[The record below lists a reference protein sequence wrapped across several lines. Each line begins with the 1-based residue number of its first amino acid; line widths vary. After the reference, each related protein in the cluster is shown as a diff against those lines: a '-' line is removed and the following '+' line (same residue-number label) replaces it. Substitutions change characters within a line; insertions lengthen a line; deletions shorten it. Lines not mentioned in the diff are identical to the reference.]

1 MSGGTHSEGHIQ
13 TMSAA
18 CTFSGKASFHSN
30 QLLSS
35 DDLYEAEL
43 SDTLGLMKVHQQLT
57 WFGYV
62 PHYGFLHSSVQDFLC
77 AVRMTQLS
85 PEEQVRDFSL
95 LLNSNPTSLVLHF
108 YAGLTGLY
116 SRPVRELLRDIG
128 RNPPGYDCIRHDI
141 YATQIA
147 GGDPRRRFLTY
158 FHCLYEAN
166 VPDVLVKPKK
176 SNKSKFSQVHVEFY
190 SCRLTIHDLN
200 VIAYY
205 ILSMART
212 PGDLT
217 CTNLSFAN
225 CFIDDHG
232 YEAFVAT
239 LTEQA
244 QSRTSLQSTSKGY
257 LELHTGLG
265 TYTHRGVRALASLI
279 TLKNVPLIKL
289 IIRYADFLSLKV
301 LIEEF
306 SSPTASDCCALG
318 LQNSGLT
325 SRHAYHLIL
334 LLTQARNLQQLNLSQ
349 NPGLLGA
356 IPLLLSAAKKLKSLS
371 LTDMIDDQELLEIA

>member
-1 MSGGTHSEGHIQ
+1 M
-13 TMSAA
+13 
-18 CTFSGKASFHSN
+18 
-30 QLLSS
+30 
-35 DDLYEAEL
+35 
-43 SDTLGLMKVHQQLT
+43 
-57 WFGYV
+57 
-62 PHYGFLHSSVQDFLC
+62 
-77 AVRMTQLS
+77 
-85 PEEQVRDFSL
+85 RDFSL

-244 QSRTSLQSTSKGY
+244 QQSLAVGDENSSINTFNDKKSAY
-257 LELHTGLG
+257 
-265 TYTHRGVRALASLI
+265 RI
-279 TLKNVPLIKL
+279 INLIKGT
-289 IIRYADFLSLKV
+289 FFKV
-301 LIEEF
+301 IKL
-306 SSPTASDCCALG
+306 ANAL
-318 LQNSGLT
+318 T
-325 SRHAYHLIL
+325 
-334 LLTQARNLQQLNLSQ
+334 
-349 NPGLLGA
+349 
-356 IPLLLSAAKKLKSLS
+356 PL
-371 LTDMIDDQELLEIA
+371 